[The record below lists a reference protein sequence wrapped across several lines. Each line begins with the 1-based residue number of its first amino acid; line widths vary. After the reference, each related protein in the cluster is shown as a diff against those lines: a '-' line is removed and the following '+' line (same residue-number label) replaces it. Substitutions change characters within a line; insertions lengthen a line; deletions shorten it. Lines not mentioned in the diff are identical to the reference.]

1 MGMVT
6 QSSREAE
13 TTLNQLL
20 SEMDGFEDSE
30 GIIVMA
36 ATNLIQNIDPAIL
49 RPGRFDHKIEIT
61 LPTADE
67 RKEILKIYLKEK
79 KHSLNAKGIEVIV
92 ERMINYSG
100 AEIENVVN

>member
-1 MGMVT
+1 MAT

-36 ATNLIQNIDPAIL
+36 ATNLVQNIDPAIL

-61 LPTADE
+61 LPNTDE
-67 RKEILKIYLKEK
+67 RMEIL
-79 KHSLNAKGIEVIV
+79 
-92 ERMINYSG
+92 
-100 AEIENVVN
+100 